1 MHEKPAKRRK
11 SAHSWLLRSTTLV
24 PFACTPALLHAQDA
38 DTAASASTTASAS
51 MTAEATTEVTE
62 TVIVTGTRA
71 SGVDTFNSS
80 SPIQVL
86 DAEELGS
93 AGKPDLMNALA
104 NVVPSFTAQAF
115 GGDMANQT
123 LQAKM
128 RGLSPNHTLVLVN
141 GKRRHTTGSLAI
153 LGGPYQ
159 GGAGVDL
166 NFIPVDS
173 IDHVEVLTE
182 GAAAQYGTDAI
193 AGVINIIMKKK
204 PSGGSIS
211 FSQGG
216 NYAGDG
222 ETSQFSGNLGLEA
235 MSGSYINFAAEYREH
250 EHTNR
255 GDIDPRVVDPAR
267 IDPDAGGTFPNTN
280 MPFAPGYPYLNQI
293 FGDAA
298 YEIKLVSINA
308 GIPIGD
314 DTEIYAT
321 ATAGDKHAA
330 SFENY
335 RLPNRVSYTDPDS
348 GEVTYFRPYGFS
360 PREETEETDLQIG
373 TGIKGAVGSWN
384 WDVATTYGKDEI
396 DMFTRDSANAS
407 LYANTGQTPVNFY
420 DGTYT
425 SSQWTTNVDLSRE
438 IDIGLEEPMNL
449 AFGAEYREET
459 WEAEPG
465 DEGSRYFEG
474 GQSFPGISLSDA
486 GAHDRDVIAA
496 YVDFVIEPLSGL
508 RLDLAGRYEDYSD
521 FGDATV
527 GKLSARYELTPTF
540 ALRGTVSSGFRAPTL
555 AEEFYSATN
564 VGPTTAFVQM
574 PPNAEATALL
584 GLGAGLQ
591 PEKSTNY
598 SLGFVL
604 RGENAMSLSFDVYQ
618 VEVRNRIAATS
629 TFYGTID
636 GQLYSQAIVDAII
649 ANGNVLDP
657 EVTESGDTGINLFT
671 NGVTTETFGAEMMFD
686 FTSSLGSAKAIWSV
700 TATYNETDVTE
711 VRATP
716 PELGTQPLFDK
727 VALSD
732 LQDTA
737 PKYLVNLGAVFQW
750 DRVSFSIH
758 ELIYGESS
766 QFENDGGATPNPP
779 PPGAPEPDPSGL
791 RFYQTEIGVT
801 PITNFEV
808 TFEALEGL
816 ALTVGASNAFDEY
829 PEKRNDML
837 RQIQFDGGDNS
848 AVAGYPSFS
857 PFGINGAYYYG
868 KIVYSF

>member
-1 MHEKPAKRRK
+1 MHKKPAKRRK
-11 SAHSWLLRSTTLV
+11 NSAHSWLLKSTTLV
-24 PFACTPALLHAQDA
+24 PLACAPGLLHAQDA
-38 DTAASASTTASAS
+38 DTAAAASTTASAS
-51 MTAEATTEVTE
+51 MTADTEVTE

-71 SGVDTFNSS
+71 SGIDTYNSS

-86 DAEELGS
+86 DAEELLS

-104 NVVPSFTAQAF
+104 NMVPSFTAQAF

-193 AGVINIIMKKK
+193 AGVINIILKKK
-204 PSGGSIS
+204 PEGGSLS
-211 FSQGG
+211 VSQGG

-222 ETSQFSGNLGLEA
+222 ETSAFSGNIGFEA
-235 MSGSYINFAAEYREH
+235 MSGSYINLAAEYREH

-255 GDIDPRVVDPAR
+255 GDIDPRVVDPDR
-267 IDPDAGGTFPNTN
+267 IDPEEGSFPDTN
-280 MPFAPGYPYLNQI
+280 MPFAAGYPYLNQI

-314 DTEIYAT
+314 NTEIYAL

-335 RLPNRVSYTDPDS
+335 RLPSRVAYTDPDTE
-348 GEVTYFRPYGFS
+348 EVTYFRPFGFS
-360 PREETEETDLQIG
+360 PREETEETDFQVG
-373 TGIKGAVGSWN
+373 TGVKGDVGSWT
-384 WDVATTYGKDEI
+384 WDVGTTYGEDEI

-425 SSQWTTNVDLSRE
+425 ASQWTTNLDVTRE
-438 IDIGLEEPMNL
+438 FDVGFEEPL
-449 AFGAEYREET
+449 TFAFGAEYREED
-459 WEAEPG
+459 WEAAPG
-465 DEGSRYFEG
+465 DEGSRYLEG
-474 GQSFPGISLSDA
+474 GQSFPGISLSDS
-486 GAHDRDVIAA
+486 GAHDRDVIGA
-496 YVDFVIEPLSGL
+496 YVDVVFEPLAGL
-508 RLDLAGRYEDYSD
+508 RLDVAGRYEDYSD
-521 FGDATV
+521 FGDTTV
-527 GKLSARYELTPTF
+527 GKLSARYDINDSF
-540 ALRGTVSSGFRAPTL
+540 ALRSTISTGFRAPTL
-555 AEEFYSATN
+555 AESYYSATN

-574 PPNAEATALL
+574 PPNAPASALL
-584 GLGAGLQ
+584 GLGSGLQ

-598 SLGFVL
+598 SVGFVW
-604 RGENAMSLSFDVYQ
+604 RSEKAISVSFDIYQ

-636 GQLYSQAIVDAII
+636 GELFSQSIVDAII

-657 EVTESGDTGINLFT
+657 AVVAEGDTGINLFT
-671 NGVTTETFGAEMMFD
+671 NGVTTETRGAELMFD
-686 FTSSLGSAKAIWSV
+686 WNTDLGSAKTTFSV
-700 TATYNETDVTE
+700 SATYNETEVTK
-711 VRATP
+711 VRDTP
-716 PELGTQPLFDK
+716 VELGIQPLFDP
-727 VALSD
+727 VALSN

-737 PKYLVNLGAVFQW
+737 PKYLMNFGAVFDW
-750 DRVSFSIH
+750 DRVSISIH
-758 ELIYGESS
+758 ELVYGESS
-766 QFENDGGATPNPP
+766 QYEDDFGATPDPA
-779 PPGAPEPDPSGL
+779 PPGAPPATDSGS
-791 RFYQTEIGVT
+791 RFYLTEIPVSAV
-801 PITNFEV
+801 TNFEI
-808 TFEALEGL
+808 TFQAMDAL
-816 ALTVGASNAFDEY
+816 ALTVGATNAFDKY
-829 PEKRNDML
+829 PNKRNSTF
-837 RQIQFDGGDNS
+837 RNIQFNDGDNS
-848 AVAGYPSFS
+848 VVSGYPSFS

-868 KIVYSF
+868 KLVYSF

>member
-1 MHEKPAKRRK
+1 MHKKRWT
-11 SAHSWLLRSTTLV
+11 ANSWLLKSTTLV
-24 PFACTPALLHAQDA
+24 PLALTPALLHAQDA
-38 DTAASASTTASAS
+38 DTAATASTTASAA
-51 MTAEATTEVTE
+51 MTMEASEVTE

-71 SGVDTFNSS
+71 TGVDTFSSS

-86 DAEELGS
+86 DAAELQS

-104 NVVPSFTAQAF
+104 NMVPSFTAQAF

-193 AGVINIIMKKK
+193 AGVINIILKKK
-204 PSGGSIS
+204 PSGGSLS
-211 FSQGG
+211 VSQGG

-222 ETSQFSGNLGLEA
+222 ETSQFSGNFGLEA
-235 MSGSYINFAAEYREH
+235 NSGSYINFAAEYREH
-250 EHTNR
+250 EHTDR
-255 GDIDPRVVDPAR
+255 GDIDPRVVDPDNV
-267 IDPDAGGTFPNTN
+267 DPDEGTFPNTN
-280 MPFAPGYPYLNQI
+280 MPFAAGYPYLNQI

-298 YEIKLVSINA
+298 YQIKLLSINA

-321 ATAGDKHAA
+321 TTVGEKHAA

-335 RLPNRVSYTDPDS
+335 RLPSRVSYTDPDTD
-348 GEVTYFRPYGFS
+348 EVTYFRPFGFS
-360 PREETEETDLQIG
+360 PREETEETDFSFG
-373 TGIKGAVGSWN
+373 AGIKGEVGTWN
-384 WDVATTYGKDEI
+384 WDVATTYGKDDI

-425 SSQWTTNVDLSRE
+425 ATQWTTNLDLTKE
-438 IDIGLEEPMNL
+438 IEVGLEEPMNL

-459 WEAEPG
+459 WEAAPG

-474 GQSFPGISLSDA
+474 GQSFPGISVSDA
-486 GAHDRDVIAA
+486 GAHDRDVVAA
-496 YVDFVIEPLSGL
+496 YLDVVVEPLSGL

-527 GKLSARYELTPTF
+527 GKLSARYEITPSF
-540 ALRGTVSSGFRAPTL
+540 ALRGTVSTGFRAPTL

-584 GLGAGLQ
+584 GLGEGLQ

-598 SLGFVL
+598 SLGFVW
-604 RGENAMSLSFDVYQ
+604 RSEKAIGLSFDIYQ

-629 TFYGTID
+629 TFYGTIN

-657 EVTESGDTGINLFT
+657 EVTASGDTGINLFT
-671 NGVTTETFGAEMMFD
+671 NGVTTETRGAELMFD
-686 FTSSLGSAKAIWSV
+686 YNTDLGAAKTTFSV
-700 TATYNETDVTE
+700 TATYNETEVTK

-716 PELGTQPLFDK
+716 PELGTQPLFDL

-737 PKYLVNLGAVFQW
+737 PKYLLNFGAVFEW

-758 ELIYGESS
+758 ELVYGESS
-766 QFENDGGATPNPP
+766 QFENDGGGTPNPP
-779 PPGAPEPDPSGL
+779 PAGAPAPDAGGL

-808 TFEALEGL
+808 TFQAMDAL
-816 ALTVGASNAFDEY
+816 AITVGATNAFDEY
-829 PEKRNDML
+829 PDKRNDML
-837 RQIQFDGGDNS
+837 REIQFNNNDNS

-868 KIVYSF
+868 KLVYTF

>member
-1 MHEKPAKRRK
+1 MHKKPAKRRK
-11 SAHSWLLRSTTLV
+11 NSANSWLLKSTTLV
-24 PFACTPALLHAQDA
+24 PLAFTPGLLHAQDA

-51 MTAEATTEVTE
+51 MTADAAEVTE

-71 SGVDTFNSS
+71 TGIDTYNSS

-86 DAEELGS
+86 DSSELLS

-104 NVVPSFTAQAF
+104 NMVPSFTAQAF

-193 AGVINIIMKKK
+193 AGVINIILKKK
-204 PSGGSIS
+204 PQGGSMS
-211 FSQGG
+211 VSQGG

-222 ETSQFSGNLGLEA
+222 ETSSFSGNLGLEA

-255 GDIDPRVVDPAR
+255 GDVDPRVVDPDR
-267 IDPDAGGTFPNTN
+267 IDPEDGSFPDTN

-321 ATAGDKHAA
+321 GTFGDKHAA

-335 RLPNRVSYTDPDS
+335 RLPSRVAYTDPDTE
-348 GEVTYFRPYGFS
+348 EVTYFRPFGFS
-360 PREETEETDLQIG
+360 PREETEETDFSAG
-373 TGIKGAVGSWN
+373 TGVKGNIGSWT
-384 WDVATTYGKDEI
+384 WDVATTYGEDQI

-425 SSQWTTNVDLSRE
+425 ATQWTTNADLTKE
-438 IDIGLEEPMNL
+438 FDIGLEEPMTF

-459 WEAEPG
+459 WEAAPG
-465 DEGSRYFEG
+465 DEGSRYLEG
-474 GQSFPGISLSDA
+474 GQSFPGISLSDS
-486 GAHDRDVIAA
+486 GKHDRDVIAG
-496 YVDFVIEPLSGL
+496 YVDVVFEPLAGL

-521 FGDATV
+521 FGDTTV
-527 GKLSARYELTPTF
+527 GKLSARYEVTDSF
-540 ALRGTVSSGFRAPTL
+540 ALRSTVSTGFRAPTL
-555 AEEFYSATN
+555 AESYYSATN

-574 PPNAEATALL
+574 PPNAPASALL
-584 GLGAGLQ
+584 GLGSGLQ

-598 SLGFVL
+598 SVGFVW
-604 RGENAMSLSFDVYQ
+604 RAEKAMSLSFDIYQ

-629 TFYGTID
+629 TFYGTIN
-636 GQLYSQAIVDAII
+636 GELFSQSIVDAII

-657 EVTESGDTGINLFT
+657 EVTASGDTGINLFT
-671 NGVTTETFGAEMMFD
+671 NGVTTETRGAELMFD
-686 FTSSLGSAKAIWSV
+686 WNTDLGSAKTTFSV
-700 TATYNETDVTE
+700 TATYNETEVTK
-711 VRATP
+711 VRETP
-716 PELGTQPLFDK
+716 PELGTQPLFDL

-737 PKYLVNLGAVFQW
+737 PKFLANFGAVFEW

-758 ELIYGESS
+758 ELVYGTSS
-766 QFENDGGATPNPP
+766 QYENDGGGTPNPP
-779 PPGAPEPDPSGL
+779 PAGAPPPTESGL
-791 RFYQTEIGVT
+791 RFYKTEIPVT

-808 TFEALEGL
+808 TFQAMDAL
-816 ALTVGASNAFDEY
+816 ALTVGATNAFDKY
-829 PEKRNDML
+829 PNKRNSLL
-837 RQIQFDGGDNS
+837 RQIQFDNGDNS
-848 AVAGYPSFS
+848 VVSGYPSFS

-868 KIVYSF
+868 KLVYTF